1 MRASLQN
8 QYLPVLWHIV
18 LLRLFPSRLRASIPD
33 FMRIPEHIIEQIRRE
48 TDIIE
53 VIGDVVPLRQRG
65 RNYLGLC
72 PFHNEKTPSFNVL
85 PDKGI
90 FKCFGCGKGGDAIH
104 FIREHQK
111 LSYIEAVRVLAE
123 RLGIA
128 LPDADSEQSRGEA
141 NRYEA
146 AYNALKL
153 AATFFAKNLYAEIGT
168 EALEYVTR
176 RGFSE
181 QTLQTFMLGYAPE
194 SFTATMQELQHLGFS
209 EEAML
214 DAGLLGKKEETGRV
228 YDRFRGRLMFPIV
241 NPTGRVIGFGG
252 RRMRDDE
259 EGKASAKYLNSPQ
272 SLVYNKSEVLY
283 GIFQAKDALRRLE
296 YGILVEGY
304 ADLLSVHQAGFHNVV
319 ASSGTALTKEQL
331 KLLSRFCK
339 RLKIVYDADAA
350 GIRAALRGLDLAVEE
365 GFDVEIVRLPEGDDP
380 DSIIQRDGAESFQM
394 RLDHALSLVD
404 FKGEIYREQGLLTSP
419 EGKAEAVHSLME
431 TIAKVP
437 DRIKRDFM
445 IQSVSMRFGLRVE
458 DLYAE
463 LTQHLR
469 KQQLRVMDMRP
480 RAKQDQSERNRK
492 SGEASQGALHLV
504 SKQSPESP
512 IPSATTDTDNPTD
525 APPFLADEAHRA
537 RGVEYDIS
545 PEELLSEELFPEEAE
560 ILRIALNNK
569 GAMGFMKHRLG
580 LTDEFFLTGLA
591 QRLFMAIDDAATVQP
606 NETPLETMLQG
617 IAAGAEDER
626 NFEVIG
632 LAVRKETPSE
642 NWRTYNVSLEEDSVR
657 ILRDSTH
664 RLQMRRLDVEL
675 STLHDTLRAAQTQ
688 GEIDR
693 EFAALRQIQIADTEK
708 RRILALMNTA

>member
-1 MRASLQN
+1 
-8 QYLPVLWHIV
+8 
-18 LLRLFPSRLRASIPD
+18 
-33 FMRIPEHIIEQIRRE
+33 MRIPEHIIEQIRRE

-53 VIGDVVPLRQRG
+53 VISDVVQLRQRG
-65 RNYLGLC
+65 RNYIGLC

-90 FKCFGCGKGGDAIH
+90 FKCFGCGKGGDAIT

-111 LSYIEAVRVLAE
+111 LSYVEAVRVLAE

-128 LPDADSEQSRGEA
+128 MPDSEFDANGTEA

-153 AATFFAKNLYAEIGT
+153 ATIFFSKNLYSDIGSD
-168 EALEYVTR
+168 ALEYVRR

-181 QTLQTFMLGYAPE
+181 QTVQTFSLGFSPD
-194 SFTATMQELQHLGFS
+194 SFTATMTELKTLGMQEESL
-209 EEAML
+209 L

-228 YDRFRGRLMFPIV
+228 YDRFRGRLMFPIQ
-241 NPTGRVIGFGG
+241 NAMGRVIGFGG

-283 GIFQAKDALRRLE
+283 GIFQAKDALRRLN

-339 RLKIVYDADAA
+339 KLKIVYDADAA
-350 GIRAALRGLDLAVEE
+350 GIRAALRGLDLALEE
-365 GFDVEIVRLPEGDDP
+365 GFDVEIVRLPVGDDP
-380 DSIIQRDGAESFQM
+380 DSIIQRDGAEAFQV

-404 FKGEIYREQGLLTSP
+404 FKGEIFREQGLLESP
-419 EGKAEAVHSLME
+419 EGKTEAVHALME

-445 IQSVSMRFGLRVE
+445 IQSVGMRFGLRVE

-469 KQQLRVMDMRP
+469 KQQLRVMQYQSREQAAP
-480 RAKQDQSERNRK
+480 RLVPQNTPQQTSFQQIPFQQARTDDALNTSEQY
-492 SGEASQGALHLV
+492 EH
-504 SKQSPESP
+504 
-512 IPSATTDTDNPTD
+512 T
-525 APPFLADEAHRA
+525 
-537 RGVEYDIS
+537 
-545 PEELLSEELFPEEAE
+545 PEEELPFSLEEHFQQHFQEQLQTLLPEEEE

-569 GAMGFMKHRLG
+569 GAIGFMKHRLG
-580 LTDEFFLTGLA
+580 MTDESFLSGIA
-591 QRLFMAIDDAATVQP
+591 QRLFHVIDDAANANP
-606 NETPLETMLQG
+606 DEKPLETMLRA
-617 IAAGAEDER
+617 IANGNEEATTTDI
-626 NFEVIG
+626 IG

-642 NWRTYNVSLEEDSVR
+642 NWRTFNVSLEEDAMR
-657 ILRDSTH
+657 ILKDCTH
-664 RLQMRRLDVEL
+664 RLQIRRLETEL
-675 STLHDTLRAAQTQ
+675 ATLHEDLRRAQTM
-688 GEIDR
+688 GAVEK

-708 RRILALMNTA
+708 RRILSLVAGV

>member
-1 MRASLQN
+1 
-8 QYLPVLWHIV
+8 
-18 LLRLFPSRLRASIPD
+18 
-33 FMRIPEHIIEQIRRE
+33 MRIPEHILEQVRRE
-48 TDIIE
+48 TDIVE
-53 VIGDVVPLRQRG
+53 VIGDVVPLKQRG

-72 PFHNEKTPSFNVL
+72 PFHTEKTPSFNVL

-104 FIREHQK
+104 FLREYQK
-111 LSYIEAVRVLAE
+111 LSYVEAVRVLAE

-128 LPDADSEQSRGEA
+128 LPETDSEQSRGEA

-146 AYNALKL
+146 VYNALKL
-153 AATFFAKNLYAEIGT
+153 AANFYAKNLYAEIGT
-168 EALEYVTR
+168 EALQYVRR
-176 RGFSE
+176 RGFGE

-194 SFTATMQELQHLGFS
+194 SFTATMEELQHLGFG
-209 EEAML
+209 EEALL

-241 NPTGRVIGFGG
+241 NQMGRVIGFGG
-252 RRMRDDE
+252 RRMRDDDA
-259 EGKASAKYLNSPQ
+259 GKASAKYLNSPQ
-272 SLVYNKSEVLY
+272 SLAYNKSEVLY

-304 ADLLSVHQAGFHNVV
+304 ADVLSVHQAGFHNVV

-350 GIRAALRGLDLAVEE
+350 GIRAAVRGLDLAVEE
-365 GFDVEIVRLPEGDDP
+365 GFDVEIVRLPKGDDP
-380 DSIIQRDGAESFQM
+380 DSIIQRDGADAFQM

-404 FKGEIYREQGLLTSP
+404 FKGEIFREEGLLENP

-445 IQSVSMRFGLRVE
+445 IQSVSLRFGLRVE

-469 KQQLRVMDMRP
+469 KQQLRVMDMRSRSYAEREEP
-480 RAKQDQSERNRK
+480 RRKADTTPQD
-492 SGEASQGALHLV
+492 ALHLA
-504 SKQSPESP
+504 SKQSSERSH
-512 IPSATTDTDNPTD
+512 PSTAPDISTGISTGISTD
-525 APPFLADEAHRA
+525 APSFLTSEEQQRS
-537 RGVEYDIS
+537 GIESDIS
-545 PEELLSEELFPEEAE
+545 AEELFPEEAE
-560 ILRIALNNK
+560 ILRIALNNR

-591 QRLFMAIDDAATVQP
+591 QHLFMAIDDAATLQP

-617 IAAGAEDER
+617 IAAGNADTR
-626 NFEVIG
+626 TFEIIG

-664 RLQMRRLDVEL
+664 RLQMRRLDTEL
-675 STLHDTLRAAQTQ
+675 STLHDTLRAAQTR
-688 GEIDR
+688 GEIER
-693 EFAALRQIQIADTEK
+693 EFALLRQIQIASTEK